1 METPL
6 EITDV
11 VGDDFIDAKSIF
23 LWGLTGGRFVFL
35 WCHPAKFFL
44 YQSVALTARSK
55 SSQRTDFYLLS
66 FTVYF

>member
-11 VGDDFIDAKSIF
+11 VGDDFVDAKSIF

-35 WCHPAKFFL
+35 WCHSAKSFL
-44 YQSVALTARSK
+44 YEGVALTARSK
-55 SSQRTDFYLLS
+55 FCQRTDFYLLS